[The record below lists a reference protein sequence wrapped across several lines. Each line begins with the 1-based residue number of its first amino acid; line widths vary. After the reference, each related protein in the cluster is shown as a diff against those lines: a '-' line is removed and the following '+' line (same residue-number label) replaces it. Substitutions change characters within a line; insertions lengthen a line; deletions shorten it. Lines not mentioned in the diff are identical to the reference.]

1 MPVMKKGPKG
11 GSFYIGKG
19 GKKVYAKTA
28 PAKPKA
34 PKRAPSASSGGLD
47 PALVAR
53 LRASPAAQ
61 KALGLKPSAASP
73 STAKPSAK
81 KTPAKKAKP
90 KARIDKPVLS
100 ESQGESLAALRRA
113 KSKPK
118 SKAKPKAKPTEKAK
132 PKAKPSAKD
141 KPSKTRDY
149 IDGDTASPAAIKK
162 MEKIENA
169 TYSKFSKSEKTSLK
183 EYTGDGYESINKNL
197 RSGGKPTGA
206 AVEMDKAF
214 SSSSLSHDMEV
225 HRGFTLGGGRKPP
238 KIGSTMQDNAYMS
251 TSHGQRRAEGFLSR
265 KDESVLMKIRVPKG
279 SKAIY
284 IGKNS
289 KYGNEQELLLDR
301 GAQVKFTSRKK
312 VGNVWHYEAE
322 LVSTN
327 QSRL

>member
-1 MPVMKKGPKG
+1 MPVMEKGPRG
-11 GSFYIGKG
+11 GSFYVSK
-19 GKKVYAKTA
+19 GKKVYADKA

-34 PKRAPSASSGGLD
+34 PKKPQGDPLGGLD

-61 KALGLKPSAASP
+61 KALGLKPTSKAPA
-73 STAKPSAK
+73 
-81 KTPAKKAKP
+81 PAKKAAPKKKAKAKAKP
-90 KARIDKPVLS
+90 KKPGLS
-100 ESQGESLAALRRA
+100 DDDVQTLAALRKA

-118 SKAKPKAKPTEKAK
+118 KSKPKTKAEPEKAK
-132 PKAKPSAKD
+132 PKEASASKTKD
-141 KPSKTRDY
+141 KSSY

-162 MEKIENA
+162 MEKIEHASYN
-169 TYSKFSKSEKTSLK
+169 KFSKSEKASLK
-183 EYTGDGYESINKNL
+183 EYTGDGYESINKKL
-197 RSGGKPTGA
+197 RAGGKPTGD

-214 SSSSLSHDMEV
+214 ASASLSHDMQV
-225 HRGFTLGGGRKPP
+225 YRGFTLDGRTPP
-238 KIGSTMQDNAYMS
+238 KIGSKMQDNAYVS

-265 KDESVLMKIRVPKG
+265 KDESVLVKIKVPKG

-301 GAQVKFTSRKK
+301 GAQMKFTSRKK

-327 QSRL
+327 QSRI

>member
-1 MPVMKKGPKG
+1 MPVMKKGPRG
-11 GSFYIGKG
+11 GSFYVSK
-19 GKKVYAKTA
+19 GKKVYADKA

-34 PKRAPSASSGGLD
+34 PKKPQGDPLGGLD

-61 KALGLKPSAASP
+61 KALGLKPS
-73 STAKPSAK
+73 SAPA
-81 KTPAKKAKP
+81 PAKKAAP
-90 KARIDKPVLS
+90 KKKTKAKAKKSGISDEDGQTL
-100 ESQGESLAALRRA
+100 LALKKA
-113 KSKPK
+113 KSKP
-118 SKAKPKAKPTEKAK
+118 KAKPKAKPEKAK
-132 PKAKPSAKD
+132 APTEAKPTKD
-141 KPSKTRDY
+141 RSY
-149 IDGDTASPAAIKK
+149 ISGDTASPAAIKK
-162 MEKIENA
+162 MEKIEHA
-169 TYSKFSKSEKTSLK
+169 TYNKFSKSEKASLK
-183 EYTGDGYESINKNL
+183 EYTGDGYENINKKL
-197 RSGGKPTGA
+197 RAGGKPTGA

-214 SSSSLSHDMEV
+214 ASSSLSHDMEV

-265 KDESVLMKIRVPKG
+265 KDESVLVKIKVPKG

-301 GAQVKFTSRKK
+301 GAQMKFTSRKK

-327 QSRL
+327 QSRI